1 MASDQPFSKIVTDE
15 NLMETAQH
23 GSRNYPFAF
32 YYEDLSLFDFNC
44 VEWHW
49 HMELEFVYMESGT
62 MTFWIGEKQFILS
75 QGDGLF
81 INSKILHRF
90 YSSDGAVIPNFFLF
104 LLLLLCRTVLFI
116 INIFCL

>member
-62 MTFWIGEKQFILS
+62 MTF
-75 QGDGLF
+75 
-81 INSKILHRF
+81 
-90 YSSDGAVIPNFFLF
+90 
-104 LLLLLCRTVLFI
+104 
-116 INIFCL
+116 

>member
-62 MTFWIGEKQFILS
+62 MTFWIGEKQFVCPRETDYLLTPKS
-75 QGDGLF
+75 CTAF
-81 INSKILHRF
+81 IHLT
-90 YSSDGAVIPNFFLF
+90 AQ
-104 LLLLLCRTVLFI
+104 
-116 INIFCL
+116 

>member
-1 MASDQPFSKIVTDE
+1 MMIVWHLISLSARLSQYE
-15 NLMETAQH
+15 NLMVNCSAWQQKL
-23 GSRNYPFAF
+23 SLCF

-90 YSSDGAVIPNFFLF
+90 YSSDGAVIPKFFVYAFFYCCAGQSYL
-104 LLLLLCRTVLFI
+104 
-116 INIFCL
+116 